1 MIFIYTQFLAKT
13 NRGFA
18 PSTGGDEMNNY
29 FEKIAWGIL
38 LMSVAYIGG
47 HLLMATI
54 K

>member
-1 MIFIYTQFLAKT
+1 MG
-13 NRGFA
+13 R
-18 PSTGGDEMNNY
+18 DEMNNY

-47 HLLMATI
+47 HLLIATI

>member
-1 MIFIYTQFLAKT
+1 V
-13 NRGFA
+13 GFRILRLKL
-18 PSTGGDEMNNY
+18 TGGSPPQLGEMKMNNY

-47 HLLMATI
+47 HLLIATI